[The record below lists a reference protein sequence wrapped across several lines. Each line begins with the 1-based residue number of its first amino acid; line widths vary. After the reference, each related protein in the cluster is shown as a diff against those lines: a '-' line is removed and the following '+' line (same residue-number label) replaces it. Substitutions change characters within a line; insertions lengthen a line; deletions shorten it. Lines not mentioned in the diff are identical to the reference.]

1 HSFGIVICPV
11 PNSFNVLVSIKLYNY
26 IIIQLT
32 NYIITQLKILS
43 NMNPAITACLHY
55 NSGSPASKFF
65 INSSICG
72 E

>member
-43 NMNPAITACLHY
+43 NMNPAETRA
-55 NSGSPASKFF
+55 GF
-65 INSSICG
+65 IFDVLNFIAGIIPDFC
-72 E
+72 